1 MNPSLLQDVMIR
13 MDEFAI
19 VKKYLPLKDNLDK
32 YLTVRTKINCFD
44 DLEFSMSNQLNRT
57 VRKFA
62 HSGWT
67 EMKDIVVGIKCYTKH
82 ETKGTVWVQ
91 HKAKNHTVYIDT
103 LVVEPEVWTEFKYP
117 LLDTYHTDTRILLS
131 DEVTAFTL
139 AIMNTSTRVR
149 HDLGINE
156 FPSWLYKSF
165 DTNKAIVYVDADG
178 KPLLPED
185 AFSVGVEKVLIAP
198 ST

>member
-1 MNPSLLQDVMIR
+1 

-32 YLTVRTKINCFD
+32 YLTVRTKVICFD
-44 DLEFSMSNQLNRT
+44 DLEFRMANQLNRT

-82 ETKGTVWVQ
+82 EKKGTVWVQ
-91 HKAKNHTVYIDT
+91 HKAKNNTVYIDT
-103 LVVEPEVWTEFKYP
+103 LEVEPEMWTEFKYP
-117 LLDTYHTDTRILLS
+117 LLDSTYTDTRILLS

-139 AIMNTSTRVR
+139 AIMNTATRVR

-156 FPSWLYKSF
+156 FPSWQYKSF
-165 DTNKAIVYVDADG
+165 GDKAIVYVDADG
-178 KPLLPED
+178 KSLLPED
-185 AFSVGVEKVLIAP
+185 VFPADAEKVLI
-198 ST
+198 SSLR